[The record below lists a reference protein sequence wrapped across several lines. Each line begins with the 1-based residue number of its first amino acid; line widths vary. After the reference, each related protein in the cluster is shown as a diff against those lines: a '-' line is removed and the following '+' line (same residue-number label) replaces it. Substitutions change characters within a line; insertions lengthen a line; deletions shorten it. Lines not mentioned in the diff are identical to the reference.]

1 MSSEVK
7 SALIAFVGVV
17 ISTLIS
23 CNLPYR
29 IYVKNQIFD
38 MKKEALL
45 SALTVMD
52 DYLSWLD
59 YYDSNDNRFPN
70 PMRRDITPLEL
81 TMRAR
86 ESYNKLCVTC
96 DNSALLSSFLEIIFG
111 ERRNVCEEYNKF
123 RAAARKELGLSSFEF
138 DSNRVFLSLVSTSNL
153 SNAGRDKQSEGQP
166 NCFVK

>member
-7 SALIAFVGVV
+7 SALIALSGVV
-17 ISTLIS
+17 LSTLLS
-23 CNLPYR
+23 CYLANK

-38 MKKEALL
+38 IKKEALL

-59 YYDSNDNRFPN
+59 YYDSNDNPISS
-70 PMRRDITPLEL
+70 PMRHDITPLEL

-111 ERRNVCEEYNKF
+111 ERKNVCEEYNKF
-123 RAAARKELGLSSFEF
+123 RAAARKELGLSNFEF
-138 DSNRVFLSLVSTSNL
+138 DSKRVFLSLVSTSAL
-153 SNAGRDKQSEGQP
+153 SNAGGGKQFE
-166 NCFVK
+166 K